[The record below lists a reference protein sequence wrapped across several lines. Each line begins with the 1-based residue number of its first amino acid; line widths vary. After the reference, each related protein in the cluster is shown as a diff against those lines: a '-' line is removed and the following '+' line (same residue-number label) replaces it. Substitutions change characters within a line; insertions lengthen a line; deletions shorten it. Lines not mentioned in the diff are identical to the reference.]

1 MTAQEIE
8 EIEEVDAYYDKQKI
22 RPLQGGCYTERV
34 SGIDIIYGSIGCAVT
49 YTGPDGG
56 PDGNNPALQ
65 HGGTYALS
73 AEHVVGPVGTGVGQ
87 PYDIDNDRIGW
98 VQLAVSGTEDE
109 HGDFA
114 ISDLLRYDDKFLPQ
128 IIGLGAVLGEHDV
141 TADEIGHYPVSKR
154 GSETGITHGK
164 VTASHQTVSFIDGDR
179 KYELKGLLEITAN
192 EGTFGENGDSGSVV
206 VSIQNQVVGLLVAAS
221 ADFTKG
227 YAVPIAQIRDRLQV
241 RTLAARMTFKGAPS
255 QRVPSGKDKVY
266 LILRLPAPAPMAG
279 LMVDLTT
286 TGKTPVAKVPA
297 RATFPGLSDRSWPI
311 PVERASAGAVGEAVI
326 KAVAAHVPD
335 LEATLTLQFE

>member
-8 EIEEVDAYYDKQKI
+8 QIDEVDAYYDKEKI

-56 PDGNNPALQ
+56 PDGSNASLK

-98 VQLAVSGTEDE
+98 VQLAVSGKENE

-114 ISDLLRYDDKFLPQ
+114 ISDLLHYDDKFLPQ
-128 IIGLGAVLGEHDV
+128 IIGLGAVLGEHDI
-141 TADEIGHYPVSKR
+141 TDDEVGHYPVSKR
-154 GSETGITHGK
+154 GSETGITHGR
-164 VTASHQTVSFIDGDR
+164 VTASHQTLTFVDGDR
-179 KYELKGLLEITAN
+179 KYELKGLLEITAT

-206 VSIQNQVVGLLVAAS
+206 VSIQNQVVGLLVAAT
-221 ADFTKG
+221 ADFTRG
-227 YAVPIAQIRDRLQV
+227 YAVPIARIREDLQIK
-241 RTLAARMTFKGAPS
+241 TLAAKLSFKGGPS
-255 QRVPSGKDKVY
+255 RRVPSGTDKAI
-266 LILRLPAPAPMAG
+266 LILTLPAPAPHAG
-279 LMVDLTT
+279 LMLDLTT
-286 TGKTPVAKVPA
+286 DNPAVAKVPA
-297 RATFPGLSDRSWPI
+297 RAAFPGLATRSLPI
-311 PVERASAGAVGEAVI
+311 LVERVSAGKAVI
-326 KAVAAHVPD
+326 KAVATHVPD
-335 LEATLTLQFE
+335 LETPLDLYFE